1 MCACHSTI
9 VPPFISP
16 AAGGREREG
25 DSCSEGTFAVGV
37 NQEPRKDLPQRLPL
51 RLGKCLVCF
60 GHRCNLSNKHFIP
73 SASCLA
79 EVVPLNDA
87 FLRGHERG
95 KCSVR
100 LESFNLNQP
109 PPTHYWH
116 IKGTNEAYLITRA
129 PSLQLVC
136 RQWFFF
142 LWFFFF
148 PLLTQQGKIWSC
160 RRSQ

>member
-109 PPTHYWH
+109 PPTHY
-116 IKGTNEAYLITRA
+116 
-129 PSLQLVC
+129 
-136 RQWFFF
+136 
-142 LWFFFF
+142 
-148 PLLTQQGKIWSC
+148 
-160 RRSQ
+160 